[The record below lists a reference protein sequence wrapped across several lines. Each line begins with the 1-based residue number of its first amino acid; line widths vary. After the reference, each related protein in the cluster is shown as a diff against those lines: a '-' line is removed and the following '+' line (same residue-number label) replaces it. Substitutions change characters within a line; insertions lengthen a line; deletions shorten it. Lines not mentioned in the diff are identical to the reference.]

1 MKQFCRRAFAAV
13 AGSFSA
19 QYFKKIQLSHRPGN
33 SSCTADP
40 LGQLIGYAL
49 VAILTTW
56 AVSAQETGLNSLN
69 QNVLSILKPA
79 VPIMGWRHI
88 INSSHLYPMQMFM
101 VILGWLCAWINTM

>member
-1 MKQFCRRAFAAV
+1 MFAVV

-19 QYFKKIQLSHRPGN
+19 QYFKEIQFSHGPGN

-56 AVSAQETGLNSLN
+56 VVNAQETGLISLI
-69 QNVLSILKPA
+69 QNVLSILRPT
-79 VPIMGWRHI
+79 VHIMG
-88 INSSHLYPMQMFM
+88 
-101 VILGWLCAWINTM
+101 